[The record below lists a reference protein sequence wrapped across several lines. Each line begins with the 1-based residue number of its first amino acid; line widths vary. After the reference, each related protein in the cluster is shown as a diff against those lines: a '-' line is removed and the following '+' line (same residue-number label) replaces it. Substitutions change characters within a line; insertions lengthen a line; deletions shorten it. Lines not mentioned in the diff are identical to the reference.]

1 MENIDIDNNKLLK
14 FIENYNDLN
23 DLSIIEYLSNS
34 FIIHKER
41 IKIEKISLL
50 LSNNDLINNDLINN
64 DLIININSDEFIIF
78 INNSDENII
87 IKELDIDNILD
98 TSCNNHEYICYSDNN
113 LIINKS
119 YDTKI
124 LYKKNIDYLI
134 FKDLCKNNKIIDNP
148 QQLFENYDTINEEKN
163 NIFILND
170 KNILNDNDCDYFI
183 KLLNI
188 SIDNKE
194 YNIEK
199 WGNGSNVNCLF
210 MNIENIKNI
219 ELKKK
224 VDKKIFQIIN
234 KIINYLYKEYNILC
248 TGDSGYCL
256 RKIYG
261 CTREHKDGVIS
272 ITNESN
278 KSIYKNQIRN
288 MSIIIALNEN
298 YENGEFYFPRQNFKI
313 KLKKGEI
320 IVFPPYWTHPHF
332 VREPTNN
339 TYRYTINTW
348 LYE

>member
-194 YNIEK
+194 YNIE
-199 WGNGSNVNCLF
+199 NGV
-210 MNIENIKNI
+210 ME
-219 ELKKK
+219 
-224 VDKKIFQIIN
+224 V
-234 KIINYLYKEYNILC
+234 
-248 TGDSGYCL
+248 
-256 RKIYG
+256 
-261 CTREHKDGVIS
+261 
-272 ITNESN
+272 
-278 KSIYKNQIRN
+278 
-288 MSIIIALNEN
+288 M
-298 YENGEFYFPRQNFKI
+298 
-313 KLKKGEI
+313 
-320 IVFPPYWTHPHF
+320 
-332 VREPTNN
+332 
-339 TYRYTINTW
+339 
-348 LYE
+348 